1 VTPDVIES
9 PIAPA
14 IGSVSEED
22 NSAVVLSHI
31 QPQPSAPT
39 VSGGVALSTL
49 PLKVPVPSSQIV
61 TASLPIVSSV
71 VPAVNKNTQSVVLH
85 INNLGKVCLVPASQ
99 QIVAG
104 AGTQA
109 KVIPVSISQ
118 SHVRV
123 TSQANGVQPTS
134 NMSAPQG
141 VAADSSQSSLSL
153 AKQVCYIIY

>member
-1 VTPDVIES
+1 MTPDVIES

-39 VSGGVALSTL
+39 VSGGVALSAL

-71 VPAVNKNTQSVVLH
+71 VPAVNKNTQSLVLH

-118 SHVRV
+118 NPR
-123 TSQANGVQPTS
+123 
-134 NMSAPQG
+134 
-141 VAADSSQSSLSL
+141 
-153 AKQVCYIIY
+153 